1 MCRTLTWDR
10 GREMADH
17 VTLTEETGCRVYFC
31 DARSPWQRGTNEN
44 TNGVLRQY
52 LDKNGDIRI
61 HDQAAL
67 NAFAERLNGRPRA
80 IFGGRT
86 PAEMYATMCAQ
97 ADPLIGPVGR
107 HSGAVTA

>member
-1 MCRTLTWDR
+1 
-10 GREMADH
+10 
-17 VTLTEETGCRVYFC
+17 VYFC

-44 TNGVLRQY
+44 KNGLLRQY

-67 NAFAERLNGRPRA
+67 NSFADRLNGRPRA

-86 PAEMYATMCAQ
+86 PAEMYAEMCCFKPTSDRPVLQQ
-97 ADPLIGPVGR
+97 A
-107 HSGAVTA
+107 GALTA